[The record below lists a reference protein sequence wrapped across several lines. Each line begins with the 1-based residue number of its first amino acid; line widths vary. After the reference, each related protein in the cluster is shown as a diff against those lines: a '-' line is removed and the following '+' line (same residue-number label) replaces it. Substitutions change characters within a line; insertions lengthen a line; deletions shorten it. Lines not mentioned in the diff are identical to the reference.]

1 MPKITTLRKAIL
13 RADEGAVI
21 YAQPPF
27 TAESKAMIVELD
39 VNGYASEEVNL
50 HGFEMFLDA
59 DTANELLDVVHD
71 VQISKDQLVELVL
84 HYAEQREYPGWF
96 HDLDVKE

>member
-1 MPKITTLRKAIL
+1 MTLRKAIL
-13 RADEGAVI
+13 RADEGAAI

-39 VNGYASEEVNL
+39 IDGYPSEKANL
-50 HGFEMFLDA
+50 QGFEMFLDG
-59 DTANELLDVVHD
+59 DTTNELLDVVHD

-84 HYAEQREYPGWF
+84 YYAEHQEYPGWF